1 MEYFRIFLLWVF
13 FIIITTYYGEYIV
26 SREINGF
33 IQLLGFVVVIALVT
47 FVGNETI
54 KVFRNNKKEEEK

>member
-1 MEYFRIFLLWVF
+1 VV
-13 FIIITTYYGEYIV
+13 TTYYGDYVV
-26 SREINGF
+26 SREVNGF
-33 IQLLGFVVVIALVT
+33 IQLLSFVGMVGLLA